1 MAKRKQKT
9 TNFTNKSSHKT
20 YQPNFQNFQRI
31 EFDESLLMIR
41 QVELEN
47 YFKQLSE
54 SNTKIITE
62 GHLTQ
67 FVNTVSLNSKDRRK
81 RWQILT
87 YIKNVLSSKGF
98 QCDLFYTGSTINQLG
113 SYNSDGDVYMQ
124 LGSNSRMKRPKA
136 AFLIIRSMLRST
148 KMANY
153 YNFNVIPART
163 CPILKIESIGP
174 HTMDFDINCTFPVGV
189 FTSKVTQYIVNS
201 NERIRKLFVIL
212 INWAKAKKLIQFL
225 QFKSYTLSLMIIFFL
240 QNHEH
245 EFIRSI
251 DSITHYWFAY
261 NNHLPE
267 NFDKKSLEFPN
278 LLQNLDRLPNTFD
291 LIHQFF
297 VFYHKFDYI
306 NFVISPNLG
315 YPIRKDHFNDLR
327 IQKNPKFDMKVF
339 NKYLCVEDGIELCR
353 NVMKSV
359 HKSIFE
365 QFIRF
370 CTHYSSIPEHLFIR
384 DRNEYIKFISD
395 PIDRSVI
402 PEIQSFILPCYC
414 YIEKWNLVDASKD
427 HRHQL
432 CDFVFIYSKEVF
444 RKLFEFE
451 HIFKYTAYIKLKLK
465 QIKYSKV
472 QECYQFNQFQV
483 AELKFTQKYEG
494 QIETYE
500 PPTKKQ
506 KVDSNVSR
514 FWTEK
519 DEDSNTYETQNE
531 RTTIVK
537 AVCRLI
543 GEKQF
548 ILQLLCDSKK
558 KITESICNKVQE
570 MCECSKS
577 TSTKSNKG
585 FAKRKN

>member
-1 MAKRKQKT
+1 
-9 TNFTNKSSHKT
+9 
-20 YQPNFQNFQRI
+20 
-31 EFDESLLMIR
+31 
-41 QVELEN
+41 
-47 YFKQLSE
+47 
-54 SNTKIITE
+54 
-62 GHLTQ
+62 
-67 FVNTVSLNSKDRRK
+67 
-81 RWQILT
+81 
-87 YIKNVLSSKGF
+87 
-98 QCDLFYTGSTINQLG
+98 
-113 SYNSDGDVYMQ
+113 
-124 LGSNSRMKRPKA
+124 
-136 AFLIIRSMLRST
+136 
-148 KMANY
+148 
-153 YNFNVIPART
+153 
-163 CPILKIESIGP
+163 
-174 HTMDFDINCTFPVGV
+174 
-189 FTSKVTQYIVNS
+189 
-201 NERIRKLFVIL
+201 
-212 INWAKAKKLIQFL
+212 
-225 QFKSYTLSLMIIFFL
+225 
-240 QNHEH
+240 
-245 EFIRSI
+245 
-251 DSITHYWFAY
+251 
-261 NNHLPE
+261 
-267 NFDKKSLEFPN
+267 
-278 LLQNLDRLPNTFD
+278 
-291 LIHQFF
+291 
-297 VFYHKFDYI
+297 
-306 NFVISPNLG
+306 
-315 YPIRKDHFNDLR
+315 
-327 IQKNPKFDMKVF
+327 MKVF

-537 AVCRLI
+537 VVCRLI